1 VTEAKNDLTV
11 ATEWL
16 ADSYLLTSSPAS
28 AMQLETCSLER
39 RADGAVIV
47 RVPSRS
53 KGATALPDAVFSFR
67 AGDPQYDY
75 WERQF
80 RLRQTTDPV
89 PGIG

>member
-1 VTEAKNDLTV
+1 MH
-11 ATEWL
+11 
-16 ADSYLLTSSPAS
+16 
-28 AMQLETCSLER
+28 AMQLENCSLER

-53 KGATALPDAVFSFR
+53 KGTAELPDAVFSFR

-75 WERQF
+75 WERQI
-80 RLRQTTDPV
+80 RLRQTNDPV